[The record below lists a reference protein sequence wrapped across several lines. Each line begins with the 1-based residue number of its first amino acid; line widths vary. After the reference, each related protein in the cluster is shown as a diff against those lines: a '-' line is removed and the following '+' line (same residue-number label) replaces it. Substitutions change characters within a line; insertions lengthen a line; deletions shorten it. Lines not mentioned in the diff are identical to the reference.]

1 MLRNTPL
8 INAQVDMHAH
18 NYCTE
23 ECMCMYNYNEHPRI
37 GTHLGPKL
45 HFLIGITTFC
55 SQLCIIVVAS
65 WLKVILAHGFLN
77 QGVDQFQY
85 DLSVSTLPTYYWY
98 RLELY
103 CFGS

>member
-65 WLKVILAHGFLN
+65 WLKVICFLN
-77 QGVDQFQY
+77 QGLDMICLFQ
-85 DLSVSTLPTYYWY
+85 LCPHITGTGWNCIALGPNSV
-98 RLELY
+98 
-103 CFGS
+103 